1 MYWIYVI
8 AFCCILL
15 GFVVWGDGT
24 VIQVLV
30 AFFVISLETGV
41 CSFPYL
47 ILAHLVLDL
56 ELLINS
62 FCLLKKKKTIL
73 GVKIMHWIKIAT
85 KMIIE
90 GKKKSIQKTETRDK
104 IRVKSL

>member
-8 AFCCILL
+8 AFYCILL
-15 GFVVWGDGT
+15 YFVRLCGLGRFGT

-30 AFFVISLETGV
+30 AFFVINLETGV

-47 ILAHLVLDL
+47 ILVHLVLGL

-62 FCLLKKKKTIL
+62 F
-73 GVKIMHWIKIAT
+73 
-85 KMIIE
+85 
-90 GKKKSIQKTETRDK
+90 
-104 IRVKSL
+104 SLF